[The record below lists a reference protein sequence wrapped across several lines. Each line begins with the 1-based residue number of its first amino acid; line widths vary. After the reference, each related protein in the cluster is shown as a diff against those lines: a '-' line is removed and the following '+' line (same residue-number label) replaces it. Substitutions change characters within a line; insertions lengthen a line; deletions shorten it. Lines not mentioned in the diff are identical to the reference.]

1 MSFYLRPISNKFT
14 SFVNLRKQVTDI
26 NYQLSKNVKSS
37 LFLDE
42 VSTNCFTMIISLNN
56 YLYMIFLILS
66 SNLKVFVSRIPI
78 IL

>member
-42 VSTNCFTMIISLNN
+42 VSTNCFTIIIN
-56 YLYMIFLILS
+56 YLYVIFLILLS
-66 SNLKVFVSRIPI
+66 LKVSVSRIL